1 MVLLAAEQAGEVAVI
16 AEQAWPWARH
26 YYHRRVTVAFILAS
40 AEQVLLEPRLVEAKY
55 PGCTSN
61 RCLP

>member
-1 MVLLAAEQAGEVAVI
+1 MVLLAVGQAEEEVVV

-26 YYHRRVTVAFILAS
+26 YYHRRVIVAFILAS

-55 PGCTSN
+55 PGCMSN

>member
-1 MVLLAAEQAGEVAVI
+1 MVLLAVGQAEEEAVI

-26 YYHRRVTVAFILAS
+26 CYHRRVIVAFILAS

-55 PGCTSN
+55 LGCTSN